1 MHHLIRWWRQGI
13 AQTAAA
19 TSSYRRTT
27 PAPSPGR
34 RISSQE
40 ALAHRA
46 GVDRTYIAQAW
57 ARQDT
62 APGRSDSSG
71 PLLEWERVE
80 QSENGSNSRARPAR
94 AADWKDRVDRAL
106 TRSSKIPVAMH
117 AEPAYVPVM
126 SPPATLMTAED
137 LLQTRFPDKRTEL
150 VRGVLVVREPAGSRH
165 GLVTMN
171 LGAELAVY
179 AKQTGAGA
187 VYAAETGFKLA
198 TNPDTVRAPDIAF
211 VTRDRLP
218 PPDATGYPALAP
230 DLAVEVLSPGDRPG
244 HVLAKVADWLS
255 AGTRLVWT
263 GAPERRA
270 ARGHRHD
277 GSETFVTADGALDGE
292 DVLPGFSCSL
302 VSIL

>member
-1 MHHLIRWWRQGI
+1 M
-13 AQTAAA
+13 
-19 TSSYRRTT
+19 
-27 PAPSPGR
+27 PG
-34 RISSQE
+34 E
-40 ALAHRA
+40 
-46 GVDRTYIAQAW
+46 
-57 ARQDT
+57 
-62 APGRSDSSG
+62 RS
-71 PLLEWERVE
+71 
-80 QSENGSNSRARPAR
+80 
-94 AADWKDRVDRAL
+94 
-106 TRSSKIPVAMH
+106 
-117 AEPAYVPVM
+117 YVPLM
-126 SPPATLMTAED
+126 SPPPPLMTADE
-137 LLQTRFPDKRTEL
+137 LLRTHVPHKCTEL

-244 HVLAKVADWLS
+244 EVLAKVADWLT

-263 GAPERRA
+263 VDPERRV
-270 ARGHRHD
+270 ARVYRHD
-277 GSETFVTADGALDGE
+277 GSETLVTAEGALDGE
-292 DVLPGFSCSL
+292 DVLPGFSCTL
-302 VSIL
+302 ASIL